1 MENVL
6 FKNKETLHIKIVD
19 FGIAGVCKAN
29 QQDKVEAGSLA
40 YMPPEVLAEANAET
54 TPKIDVWAIGCILYG
69 MMYGKLPFWGDT
81 EEEFAQAI
89 MKQKLK
95 FDPSV
100 PITDGCKKVITQM
113 LDKDPKTRA
122 NLLDLMETK
131 FWTMD
136 ESVLKTKVDELV
148 AQWENKLKLGEPE
161 EEEKKDSDS
170 DYDIPEV
177 GLEKKASTTGA
188 KKKAKKSKKKVSKD
202 LPAKSTK
209 STK

>member
-1 MENVL
+1 
-6 FKNKETLHIKIVD
+6 
-19 FGIAGVCKAN
+19 
-29 QQDKVEAGSLA
+29 
-40 YMPPEVLAEANAET
+40 
-54 TPKIDVWAIGCILYG
+54 
-69 MMYGKLPFWGDT
+69 
-81 EEEFAQAI
+81 

-136 ESVLKTKVDELV
+136 ESVLKTRVDELV
-148 AQWENKLKLGEPE
+148 AQWDNKLKLGEPE

-177 GLEKKASTTGA
+177 GLEKKSSTTGA